1 MTGPE
6 TDAAGPPDPWSVH
19 WDQFSKATEANP
31 GQALR
36 RRLILR
42 LLGPDAASPQAA
54 ILDFGCGS
62 GDLLAEMAA
71 RFPGAAL
78 AGVDLSQSGLAL
90 TAAKL
95 PSAMLRRFDFAVP
108 DGPPEELLGWA
119 THVICSEVLEHVDDP
134 APLLANAARCL
145 KPGGRLVV
153 TVPGVPVSAFDRH
166 IGHRRH
172 FTRARLRD
180 VLERAGFEVEV
191 AAGAGFPAFN
201 LYRIAVL
208 LRGRRL
214 IEDVSG
220 PPRLLARSAMALF
233 WGLMRVSL
241 FDTPWGWQVVA
252 AARQATAS
260 KKE

>member
-6 TDAAGPPDPWSVH
+6 TEPAGPPDQWSTH
-19 WDQFSKATEANP
+19 WKRFSKATEANP

-36 RRLILR
+36 RRLIIR
-42 LLGPDAASPQAA
+42 LLGPDAAGPEAA

-62 GDLLAEMAA
+62 GDLLAEMAG
-71 RFPGAAL
+71 RFPRAAF
-78 AGVDLSQSGLAL
+78 AGVDLSQSGLAV
-90 TAAKL
+90 TAEKL
-95 PSAMLRRFDFAVP
+95 PSAMLRRFDFAAP

-153 TVPGVPVSAFDRH
+153 TVPGGPITAFDRH

-180 VLERAGFEVEV
+180 MLERAGFEVEV
-191 AAGAGFPAFN
+191 SAGAGFPAFN
-201 LYRIAVL
+201 LYRMAVL

-214 IEDVSG
+214 IEDISG

-233 WGLMRVSL
+233 GGLMRVSL
-241 FDTPWGWQVVA
+241 FDTPWGWQIVA
-252 AARQATAS
+252 AAR
-260 KKE
+260 KGE

>member
-1 MTGPE
+1 MTGPATE
-6 TDAAGPPDPWSVH
+6 PAGPPDHWSTH
-19 WDQFSKATEANP
+19 WQRFSEATKANP

-42 LLGPDAASPQAA
+42 LLGPDAAGPEAT

-62 GDLLAEMAA
+62 GDLLAEMAG
-71 RFPGAAL
+71 RFPGAVF
-78 AGVDLSQSGLAL
+78 AGVDLSPSGLTQSGE
-90 TAAKL
+90 KL
-95 PSAMLRRFDFAVP
+95 PSAMLSRFDLAAP
-108 DGPPEELLGWA
+108 EGPPKELLGWA
-119 THVICSEVLEHVDDP
+119 SHVVCSEVLEHVDDP

-153 TVPGVPVSAFDRH
+153 TVPGGPITAFDRH
-166 IGHRRH
+166 IGHRGH

-180 VLERAGFEVEV
+180 LLERAGFEVEV
-191 AAGAGFPAFN
+191 AAAAGFPAFN
-201 LYRIAVL
+201 LYRLAVL

-214 IEDVSG
+214 VEDVSG

-241 FDTPWGWQVVA
+241 FDTPWGWQIVA
-252 AARQATAS
+252 AAR
-260 KKE
+260 KGK